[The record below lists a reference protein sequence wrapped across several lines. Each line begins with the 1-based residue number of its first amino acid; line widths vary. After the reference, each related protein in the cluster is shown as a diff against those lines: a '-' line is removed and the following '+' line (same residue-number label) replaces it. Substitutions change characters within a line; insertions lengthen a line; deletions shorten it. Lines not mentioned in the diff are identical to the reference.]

1 MLLPCYQKALE
12 ARPSLRGTLV
22 LGIKVGPDG
31 SIEESRMELS
41 SLGDEFLAACAA
53 AKIGK
58 ARLTTGPGR
67 ISVTVVFGSK
77 DDR

>member
-1 MLLPCYQKALE
+1 ME
-12 ARPSLRGTLV
+12 
-22 LGIKVGPDG
+22 

-41 SLGDEFLAACAA
+41 SPGRRIPRCLCGGQV
-53 AKIGK
+53 GK

-67 ISVTVVFGSK
+67 MSVTVVFGSK